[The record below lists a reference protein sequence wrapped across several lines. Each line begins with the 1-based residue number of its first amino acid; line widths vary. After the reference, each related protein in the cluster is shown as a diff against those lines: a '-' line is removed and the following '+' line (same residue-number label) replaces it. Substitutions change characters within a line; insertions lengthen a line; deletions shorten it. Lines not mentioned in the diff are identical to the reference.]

1 MKDMSM
7 NDWTINSNIELFEST
22 RAGYVSDIS
31 PVVEQVTG
39 NKPLTFS
46 QFAKDYAGA
55 FK

>member
-1 MKDMSM
+1 MKDTGM
-7 NDWTINSNIELFEST
+7 DEWTINSMMDLFEIT
-22 RAGYVSDIS
+22 RADYVSEIS

-39 NKPLTFS
+39 NKPVTFS